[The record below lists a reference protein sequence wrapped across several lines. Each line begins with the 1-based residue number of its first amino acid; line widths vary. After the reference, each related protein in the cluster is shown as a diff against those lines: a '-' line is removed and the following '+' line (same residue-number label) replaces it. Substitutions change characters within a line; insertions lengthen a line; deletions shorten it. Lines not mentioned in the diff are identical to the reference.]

1 MQGKQKRLTEE
12 RLPPYVSYRAWQ
24 KLVSELDSYVPL
36 RFDSSYFDILQMT
49 ESNRSMLRGTLLFL
63 GLMSPEGEPTDKLH
77 HLAKAEG
84 EARQRALEGVVREA
98 YEPLFTG
105 LDVTRATQAQIREYF
120 SSQGVSGDIG
130 RKCLSFFFAI
140 AAEANI
146 LLSPHLGKS
155 TSRGRLK
162 RTKSDEVPKPKLAKS
177 AQVVGEASLEKMLL
191 DKFPDFDPGWTD
203 EVKAKWFDAFKWLKG
218 TLETPA
224 NQAAS
229 GQNKDA

>member
-1 MQGKQKRLTEE
+1 MQGQQKRLTEE
-12 RLPPYVSYRAWQ
+12 RLPPYVSYRVWQ
-24 KLVSELDSYVPL
+24 KLVSELTSYVPL

-49 ESNRSMLRGTLLFL
+49 ESNRSMLRGTLIFL
-63 GLMSPEGEPTDKLH
+63 GLMSPEGEPADKLH

-84 EARQRALEGVVREA
+84 EERLKILEGIVREA

-105 LDVTRATQAQIREYF
+105 LDVTRATQSQIREYF

-155 TSRGRLK
+155 VSRRGK
-162 RTKSDEVPKPKLAKS
+162 RTKSDDTPRPKPVKS
-177 AQVVGEASLEKMLL
+177 AQVEVEASLEKMLL

-203 EVKAKWFDAFKWLKG
+203 DVKAKWFDAFKWLKG
-218 TLETPA
+218 TLETPN
-224 NQAAS
+224 NQ
-229 GQNKDA
+229 GTFEQNKDS